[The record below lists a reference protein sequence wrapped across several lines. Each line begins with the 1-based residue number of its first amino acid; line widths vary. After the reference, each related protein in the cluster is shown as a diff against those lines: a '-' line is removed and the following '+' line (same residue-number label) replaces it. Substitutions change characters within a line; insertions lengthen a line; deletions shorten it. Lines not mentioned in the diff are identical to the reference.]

1 MPTTYFLYLAAV
13 LSLLRPA
20 AADDV
25 VTITAAP
32 TIPSAAPQFV
42 SNDAFTSAVLNSTN
56 FFRSEHNASWAV
68 WNDTIASFAQSYLA
82 GNDDC
87 AFEHSGGPYGENI
100 ALGCREVT
108 GCIDLWGNERAL
120 YDYDRPG
127 FAHETGH
134 FTQLVWK
141 NSSSVGCGRR
151 LCGER
156 GWFLACEY
164 WPRGNVM
171 GRFEEQVNR
180 QTNGTGSGSTRGSRP
195 TLLWAALPAAW
206 IALMS

>member
-1 MPTTYFLYLAAV
+1 MPTKLH
-13 LSLLRPA
+13 SLLAVVLLLRSA
-20 AADDV
+20 AAEDV

-42 SNDAFTSAVLNSTN
+42 SDDLFTSAVLNSTN

-68 WNDTIASFAQSYLA
+68 WNETTASFAEKYLA
-82 GNDDC
+82 DNHDC
-87 AFEHSGGPYGENI
+87 EFEHSGGPYGENI
-100 ALGCREVT
+100 ALGCTEVT
-108 GCIDLWGNERAL
+108 GCVDLWGNERQL
-120 YDYDRPG
+120 YDYNDPK
-127 FAHETGH
+127 FTKETGH

-151 LCGER
+151 LCGEK

-164 WPRGNVM
+164 WPRGNVL

-180 QTNGTGSGSTRGSRP
+180 QTNGTGSGAAPGVRP
-195 TLLWAALPAAW
+195 TALWVMTPALLAACWLF
-206 IALMS
+206 